1 MMTVE
6 EEVARAVQIANAPQ
20 KVNSRGAPSAEEV
33 TSGGSSNF
41 ESNSRKVMDE
51 SASKTAAPSID
62 SGSVSSRVET
72 LILPSPPPEI
82 DSPGSVTVQRSP
94 AFSLFGNSE
103 VDVEGSS
110 GDNEGAKKTPVKLK
124 RPRDA
129 QLEGTVTCTDCGIQI
144 HWASLARHR
153 KMCHLGGEPLLES
166 GGFNDVFKKILN

>member
-20 KVNSRGAPSAEEV
+20 KVTSKGAPSAEEV
-33 TSGGSSNF
+33 TSSGYSKFASNTQ
-41 ESNSRKVMDE
+41 KVTDR
-51 SASKTAAPSID
+51 SASKTAAPST
-62 SGSVSSRVET
+62 G
-72 LILPSPPPEI
+72 PPPEI

-110 GDNEGAKKTPVKLK
+110 GDYEGAKKTPVKLK

-129 QLEGTVTCTDCGIQI
+129 QLEGTVTCTDCGIQF

-153 KMCHLGGEPLLES
+153 KKCHLGGEPLLKS
-166 GGFNDVFKKILN
+166 GGFNVVFKKILN